1 LKKQRNLNQKILLLQ
16 EKQILEQQ
24 FKLEQQ
30 ALEQQ
35 VQELLIIKKNLEK
48 RDFFIFSI
56 FFYSLKKFQFSR
68 KMIIIKSTGCNPA
81 ILQKQ
86 WSDYVFEKLLDT
98 FLCYGL
104 MCCFQCNCIICT

>member
-35 VQELLIIKKNLEK
+35 VQELLIIKKFPKGIFL
-48 RDFFIFSI
+48 FI
-56 FFYSLKKFQFSR
+56 
-68 KMIIIKSTGCNPA
+68 
-81 ILQKQ
+81 
-86 WSDYVFEKLLDT
+86 
-98 FLCYGL
+98 
-104 MCCFQCNCIICT
+104 